1 MLIRSHFLFGKRLL
15 YQFKGNNGLKF
26 RKIQFTDEVLKP
38 GPLGSRQV
46 HLPLDH
52 QDIYCKEL

>member
-1 MLIRSHFLFGKRLL
+1 MLILSHFLCGKRLL
-15 YQFKGNNGLKF
+15 YQFKGNNEF
-26 RKIQFTDEVLKP
+26 RKIQFADEVLKP